1 MKIRKRKKLP
11 KWYFTISL
19 SGPILWVVFAKVL
32 EVSYDK
38 LFICSLLSM
47 PCSFIISLIWLID
60 FYDKVLLEYD
70 KLLGENKSNMIMK
83 RTQYSLFPRYY
94 AKANHNNSWK
104 NFELNRI
111 NHSFRIK

>member
-1 MKIRKRKKLP
+1 MSKEQHYLKIDKKGEGANVDMLKLENICFERDNFEKSKRFNV
-11 KWYFTISL
+11 YC
-19 SGPILWVVFAKVL
+19 
-32 EVSYDK
+32 EHNN
-38 LFICSLLSM
+38 
-47 PCSFIISLIWLID
+47 
-60 FYDKVLLEYD
+60 YDKVLLEYD